1 MTLPLNR
8 REVILAATMT
18 ALELSL
24 LAAAPVPVPAADIG
38 GNTIPLWPEGAPG
51 GARVTARE
59 EILER
64 APEGPLRDRIAR
76 HVRRPVMTMFGPRT
90 QPNGITLLIIP
101 GGGYVRVV
109 IDKEG
114 VESAEWFAERGF
126 TAALLRYRLPGDGWA
141 AGADAPVHDAMRAVK
156 LLRNLPS
163 TAGASTQRVG
173 VLGFSAGGHV
183 AARLITEHASLS
195 YARVDDADSQV
206 ARPDFASLMYP
217 VIKMTGPAA
226 HGGSR
231 DELLKAGV
239 DESALSRFEPSSH
252 VDEST
257 PRCQILHAADDDA
270 VPVANSQILY
280 DALREAGVRAELH
293 LFDRGGHGF
302 GLRGTPGR
310 SIAAWPTL
318 VEHWAKSG

>member
-18 ALELSL
+18 ALTPSL
-24 LAAAPVPVPAADIG
+24 LAATPVPAADLG
-38 GNTIPLWPEGAPG
+38 GHTIPLWPEGAPG
-51 GARVTARE
+51 GAQVTARE

-76 HVRRPVMTMFGPRT
+76 HVRRPLMTMFAPRT

-101 GGGYVRVV
+101 GGGYARVV

-114 VESAEWFAERGF
+114 VESAEWFADRGF

-141 AGADAPVHDAMRAVK
+141 AGADAPVHDAIRAMK
-156 LLRNLPS
+156 LLRNLPAA
-163 TAGASTQRVG
+163 AGASSQRIG

-183 AARLITEHASLS
+183 AARLITEHATLGI
-195 YARVDDADSQV
+195 AGVDDANSRD

-217 VIKMTGPAA
+217 VIKMTGSAA

-239 DESALSRFEPSSH
+239 AESALTRFEPSSR
-252 VDEST
+252 VTANTS
-257 PRCQILHAADDDA
+257 RCQILHATDDDA

-280 DALREAGVRAELH
+280 DALRAAGVRAELH

-302 GLRGTPGR
+302 GLRGTPGK